1 MRLIDAN
8 EFKRRIERYDPSI
21 RDVALKELR
30 LTKTVKPKPQWIP
43 ATERLPGYCE
53 DVLLK
58 IGAYCAVGYLS
69 PTNDEERSEWYFS
82 GWYHPMSDVTAWMPL
97 PEAYHE

>member
-30 LTKTVKPKPQWIP
+30 LTKTVKKIASAQPEIIRCPDCKFYDGRPCGIVDYYNTDDDFCSR
-43 ATERLPGYCE
+43 AERLETDNY
-53 DVLLK
+53 
-58 IGAYCAVGYLS
+58 
-69 PTNDEERSEWYFS
+69 
-82 GWYHPMSDVTAWMPL
+82 
-97 PEAYHE
+97 